1 MAVYDPSVLTA
12 VEQRKHEDAYNEILS
27 KGESLNMKCLKF
39 FFLGLP
45 RTGKTSMR
53 KRITGKIDDIKTA
66 PSQDPEAQEPSTG
79 AVEVPRKVILRKAT
93 TSSTAVVTSKFEW
106 HFTADLNDEAC
117 MLNKLFFEVSGS
129 FHQSRRRGAK
139 STALKAT
146 INLKR
151 QHAADFSQSGLPET
165 TTESATYSMEIPGGM
180 TNLSKHLKKFPKKKS
195 KLPKIPKEK
204 RFTFSSEVEELF
216 TIFRDAMTT
225 GKWDEVHFVLSGTIL
240 LYLID
245 TGGQSEFLEMLPA
258 LTLGPALSLI
268 FFKLNEDL
276 KSLYNVV
283 YVDENGCTTL
293 PYESEFTVEE
303 MMFQILSSIACFS
316 SFSGSN
322 AKKSSPDRV
331 RLSDSLQ
338 SASILVGTHSDKVS
352 AEEIKEVD
360 DYLQQKIR
368 ETNFFKRELVQF
380 FKPERNLMILP
391 IDNMTGGKKEV
402 ISIRKF
408 IEDLIDRY
416 FSEIHVPAAWLIFS
430 LCLRKL
436 GKKIF
441 HFEECAVI
449 ADKLYMNEEEL
460 KEALWFLHHTVG
472 SIMHFSELPEL
483 QDMVICDI
491 QVIFDSATRLIVNT
505 YTFGNVHPS
514 VEEKFRKRGIFSL
527 KEIRKAASSSSNL
540 IPLKK
545 LIVLLEHINFIAL
558 IQDDHSDMAETND
571 TIDTSESVESHHY
584 FMPAILK
591 SASRSQLL
599 TKVRVSSVSGD
610 LLPSPV
616 MIHYEC
622 GYVPIGMFCALI
634 ANLIG
639 RGHKYD
645 PKWSLCEKKEVY
657 KNKVSFIVGVE
668 YDIVTLI
675 SHPTYYEITISRPI
689 LDFSPPVRP
698 KVATHVLCSQVLST
712 VKASLKL
719 VCSRMNYPFQM
730 GYNLAFE
737 CPDHPEREHLCIV
750 NRDDSSP
757 QVMECLN
764 PKGRKLIRLQL
775 QDSLWFQVS
784 YLEHIML
791 VQ

>member
-1 MAVYDPSVLTA
+1 
-12 VEQRKHEDAYNEILS
+12 
-27 KGESLNMKCLKF
+27 MKCLKF

-53 KRITGKIDDIKTA
+53 KRITGKIDDIKSS
-66 PSQDPEAQEPSTG
+66 PFQDPDTQEPSTG

-93 TSSTAVVTSKFEW
+93 TSSTVVVTSKFEW
-106 HFTADLNDEAC
+106 HFTDDLNDEAC

-129 FHQSRRRGAK
+129 FHKSRRRGRRA
-139 STALKAT
+139 SPTLTAT
-146 INLKR
+146 IKLK
-151 QHAADFSQSGLPET
+151 QESVADLSESAKPEAST
-165 TTESATYSMEIPGGM
+165 IHATYSME
-180 TNLSKHLKKFPKKKS
+180 LSGKVTKSTKKLPRKKS
-195 KLPKIPKEK
+195 KRVPRDTQKK
-204 RFTFSSEVEELF
+204 RFTFSSEIEELF
-216 TIFRDAMTT
+216 TIFRDAMET

-283 YVDENGCTTL
+283 YVDEDGLTTL

-316 SFSGSN
+316 SFSGSK
-322 AKKSSPDRV
+322 KKSSSERV
-331 RLSDSLQ
+331 WLSDSLQ
-338 SASILVGTHSDKVS
+338 SASILVGTHSDKVTN
-352 AEEIKEVD
+352 ETIKEVD
-360 DYLQQKIR
+360 SYLQQRLR

-380 FKPERNLMILP
+380 FKPEENLMILP
-391 IDNMTGGKKEV
+391 IDNMSGGKNEV

-441 HFEECAVI
+441 LFEECAVI

-491 QVIFDSATRLIVNT
+491 QVIFDSVTRLIVNT
-505 YTFGNVHPS
+505 YTFGSVHPA

-527 KEIRKAASSSSNL
+527 KEIRRATSSSSDL

-545 LIVLLEHINFIAL
+545 LIVLLQHINFIAQ
-558 IQDDHSDMAETND
+558 IHDHSDHL
-571 TIDTSESVESHHY
+571 ESTESIESHRY

-591 SASRSQLL
+591 SASRSDLL
-599 TKVRVSSVSGD
+599 IASTPSASGND
-610 LLPSPV
+610 FPLPSPL
-616 MIHYEC
+616 MIYYEC

-639 RGHKYD
+639 RGQKYI
-645 PKWSLCEKKEVY
+645 PKWNLCEQNEIY
-657 KNKVSFIVGVE
+657 KNKVSFTVGVE
-668 YDIVTLI
+668 YDVVTLI
-675 SHPTYYEITISRPI
+675 SHPTYYEISISRPI
-689 LDFSPPVRP
+689 LDFSPPVHP
-698 KVATHVLCSQVLST
+698 KVATRVLCSQVLST

-719 VCSRMNYPFQM
+719 VCSRMNYPFQV

-737 CPDHPEREHLCIV
+737 CPDHPKREHLCIV
-750 NRDDSSP
+750 DRDDSSP
-757 QVMECLN
+757 QVMQCHD
-764 PKGRKLIRLQL
+764 PKGRKLIRLQP
-775 QDSLWFQVS
+775 QHSLWFQVRK
-784 YLEHIML
+784 L
-791 VQ
+791 VIGSQFLVVLVWMK

>member
-1 MAVYDPSVLTA
+1 MFILTT

-53 KRITGKIDDIKTA
+53 KRITGKIDDIKSA
-66 PSQDPEAQEPSTG
+66 PFRDPETQEPSTG

-106 HFTADLNDEAC
+106 HFTDDLNDEAC

-129 FHQSRRRGAK
+129 LHQSRRRGRKA
-139 STALKAT
+139 SPTLKAT
-146 INLKR
+146 INLK
-151 QHAADFSQSGLPET
+151 QSAADLNQSSKLDADRM
-165 TTESATYSMEIPGGM
+165 SATYSMELSGRV
-180 TNLSKHLKKFPKKKS
+180 TNSMKKFPRKKS
-195 KLPKIPKEK
+195 KLLKVPQETRER
-204 RFTFSSEVEELF
+204 RFTFSSEIEKLF
-216 TIFRDAMTT
+216 TIFRDAMET

-268 FFKLNEDL
+268 FFKLSEDL

-283 YVDENGCTTL
+283 YVDEDGLTTL

-303 MMFQILSSIACFS
+303 MIFQILSSIACFS
-316 SFSGSN
+316 SFSGSKAN
-322 AKKSSPDRV
+322 KSNSERV

-338 SASILVGTHSDKVS
+338 SASILVGTHSDKVTK
-352 AEEIKEVD
+352 ETVKEVD
-360 DYLQQKIR
+360 SYLQQRLR

-380 FKPERNLMILP
+380 FKPEENLMILP
-391 IDNMTGGKKEV
+391 IDNMSGGKKEV

-441 HFEECAVI
+441 LFEECAVI

-491 QVIFDSATRLIVNT
+491 QVIFDSVTRLIVNT
-505 YTFGNVHPS
+505 YTFGSVHPA

-527 KEIRKAASSSSNL
+527 KEIRRATSSSSDL

-545 LIVLLEHINFIAL
+545 LIVLLQHINFIAQ
-558 IQDDHSDMAETND
+558 IHDHSDQLESSD
-571 TIDTSESVESHHY
+571 TPESIESHRY

-591 SASRSQLL
+591 SASRSELL
-599 TKVRVSSVSGD
+599 IASRPSASGNHF
-610 LLPSPV
+610 LLPSPL
-616 MIHYEC
+616 MIYYEC

-639 RGHKYD
+639 RGQKYV
-645 PKWSLCEKKEVY
+645 PKWNLCEQNEIY

-668 YDIVTLI
+668 YDVVTLI
-675 SHPTYYEITISRPI
+675 SHPTYYEITILRPI
-689 LDFSPPVRP
+689 LDISPPVHP
-698 KVATHVLCSQVLST
+698 KVATRMLCSQVLST

-719 VCSRMNYPFQM
+719 VCSRMNYPFQV

-737 CPDHPEREHLCIV
+737 CPNHPKREHLCIV
-750 NRDDSSP
+750 DRDDSSP
-757 QVMECLN
+757 QVMQCLD
-764 PKGRKLIRLQL
+764 PKGHKLIRLQP
-775 QDSLWFQVS
+775 QHSLWFQVS
-784 YLEHIML
+784 
-791 VQ
+791 